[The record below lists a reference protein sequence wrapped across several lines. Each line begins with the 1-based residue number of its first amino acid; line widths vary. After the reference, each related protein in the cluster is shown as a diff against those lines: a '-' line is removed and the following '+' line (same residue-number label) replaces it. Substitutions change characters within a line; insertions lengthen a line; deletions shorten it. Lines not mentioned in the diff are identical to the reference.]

1 MKPSTVRALSRHPAL
16 ALASLSAAL
25 VAGGCGDDRN
35 YQPGFTDQAALD
47 EDGYKAAE
55 AAKGNGTPV
64 ASKPVAPKP
73 VAPKPVAPAPSP
85 SSDPQTPSASVDAA
99 SAIAEA
105 TGTAATV
112 ETAPSDPART
122 ELFESDGVT
131 PSAAG
136 RGIVNSVVAEL
147 ALPAP
152 PPIAEAPGEESYQ
165 KHARDRRFDEFRR
178 KVARYAQLKKA
189 LLPLGRKLADGTA
202 TPAERAL
209 HNRLEDAIAVE
220 FKPINRYMWDERW
233 SESDR
238 AAMGWILFVKPD

>member
-1 MKPSTVRALSRHPAL
+1 VKPSTVRALSLHPAL

-25 VAGGCGDDRN
+25 AAGGCGDDRN

-47 EDGYKAAE
+47 EDAYKAAE
-55 AAKGNGTPV
+55 AAKANGTPV

-105 TGTAATV
+105 TGTAATAQA
-112 ETAPSDPART
+112 ETARP
-122 ELFESDGVT
+122 ELFEPDGVT

>member
-1 MKPSTVRALSRHPAL
+1 MKRSTVRALSLHPAL

-25 VAGGCGDDRN
+25 AAGGCGDDRN

-47 EDGYKAAE
+47 EDAYKAAE
-55 AAKGNGTPV
+55 AAKANGT
-64 ASKPVAPKP
+64 P

-105 TGTAATV
+105 TGTAGTAQA
-112 ETAPSDPART
+112 ETARP

-136 RGIVNSVVAEL
+136 RGIVNAVVAEL

-152 PPIAEAPGEESYQ
+152 PPVAEAPGEESYQ

-202 TPAERAL
+202 TPAERTL

-220 FKPINRYMWDERW
+220 FKPINRYMWDDRW

>member
-1 MKPSTVRALSRHPAL
+1 MKPSTVRALSLHPAL

-25 VAGGCGDDRN
+25 AAGGCGDDRN

-47 EDGYKAAE
+47 EDAYKAAE
-55 AAKGNGTPV
+55 AAKANGTPV

-85 SSDPQTPSASVDAA
+85 SSDPQTPSASLDAA

-105 TGTAATV
+105 TGTA
-112 ETAPSDPART
+112 ETAQAETTRP

-136 RGIVNSVVAEL
+136 RSIVNAVVAEL

-152 PPIAEAPGEESYQ
+152 PPVAEAPGEESYQ

-202 TPAERAL
+202 TPAERTL

-220 FKPINRYMWDERW
+220 FKPINRYMWDDRW

>member
-1 MKPSTVRALSRHPAL
+1 MKRSTVRALSLHPAL

-25 VAGGCGDDRN
+25 AAGGCGDDRN

-47 EDGYKAAE
+47 EDAYKAAE
-55 AAKGNGTPV
+55 AAKANGT
-64 ASKPVAPKP
+64 P

-105 TGTAATV
+105 TGTAATAQA
-112 ETAPSDPART
+112 ETARP

-136 RGIVNSVVAEL
+136 RSIVNAVVAEL

-152 PPIAEAPGEESYQ
+152 PPVAEAPGEESYQ

-220 FKPINRYMWDERW
+220 FKPINRYMWDDRW

>member
-1 MKPSTVRALSRHPAL
+1 MKPSTVRALSLHPAL

-25 VAGGCGDDRN
+25 AAGGCGDDRN
-35 YQPGFTDQAALD
+35 YQSGFTEQAALD
-47 EDGYKAAE
+47 EDAYKAAE
-55 AAKGNGTPV
+55 AAKANGMPV
-64 ASKPVAPKP
+64 ASKP

-85 SSDPQTPSASVDAA
+85 SSDPQTPSASLDAA

-105 TGTAATV
+105 TGTA
-112 ETAPSDPART
+112 ETAQAETTRP

-136 RGIVNSVVAEL
+136 RSIVNAVVAEL

-152 PPIAEAPGEESYQ
+152 PPVAEAPGEESYQ

-202 TPAERAL
+202 TPAERTL

-220 FKPINRYMWDERW
+220 FKPINRYMWDDRW

>member
-1 MKPSTVRALSRHPAL
+1 MKPSTVRALSLHPAL

-25 VAGGCGDDRN
+25 AAGGCGDDRN

-47 EDGYKAAE
+47 EDAYKAAE
-55 AAKGNGTPV
+55 AAKANGTPVAPKPV
-64 ASKPVAPKP
+64 ASKPVAP
-73 VAPKPVAPAPSP
+73 AASP

-105 TGTAATV
+105 TGTAGTAQA
-112 ETAPSDPART
+112 ETARP

-202 TPAERAL
+202 TPAERTL

-220 FKPINRYMWDERW
+220 FKPINRYMWDDRW